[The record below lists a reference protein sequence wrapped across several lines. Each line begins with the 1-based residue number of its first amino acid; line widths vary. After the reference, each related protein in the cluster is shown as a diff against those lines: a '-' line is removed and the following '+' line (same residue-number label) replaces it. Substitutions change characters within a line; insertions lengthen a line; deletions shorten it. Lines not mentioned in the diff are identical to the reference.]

1 MLKASYKPYK
11 FIFNFPGGT
20 SRGVLTEK
28 LSYFIKIWDIDQP
41 DIIGLGEVS
50 LLPNLSP
57 ENPEQVEVQ
66 LNEFI
71 KNPKLFFEQKD
82 LSKFPA
88 IKFGIET
95 ALLDLKT
102 GGKQILYPSGF
113 INGKNGIRINGLIWM
128 GNKDLMLKRLKEKVE
143 QGFTCIK
150 LKIGAINFEDELDLI
165 KHIRKAYSYKNLEI
179 RVDANGAFTPQNALK
194 KLDSLS
200 KFNIHSIEQ
209 PIKQGQWNDMATLCR
224 QTPLPIALD
233 EELIGISDINLR
245 TELID
250 TIKPQYIILKPS
262 LIGGLKET
270 ELWSKLATE
279 RNIGW
284 WLTSAL
290 EGNIGLNAIAQW
302 TYINGSN
309 MPQGLGTGQVFTN
322 NINSPLV
329 IKGEELWHIT
339 K

>member
-20 SRGVLTEK
+20 SRGILTDK
-28 LSYFIKIWDIDQP
+28 LSYFIKVWDNIQP

-57 ENPEQVEVQ
+57 ESPEQVENQ

-71 KNPKLFFEQKD
+71 KNPESFYKQTD
-82 LSKFPA
+82 LSKYPA

-95 ALLDLKT
+95 AIFDLKT
-102 GGKQILYPSGF
+102 GGKQILYPSDFTKGES
-113 INGKNGIRINGLIWM
+113 GIQINGLVWM
-128 GNKDLMLKRLKEKVE
+128 GDKDLMLKRFIEKVE

-150 LKIGAINFEDELDLI
+150 LKIGAINFENELDLL
-165 KHIRKAYSYKNLEI
+165 KHIREAFSAKEIEI
-179 RVDANGAFTPQNALK
+179 RVDANGAFTPYNALK

-209 PIKQGQWNDMATLCR
+209 PIKQGQWSEMAILCK

-233 EELIGISDINLR
+233 EELIGITDINTR
-245 TELID
+245 TELLN

-270 ELWSKLATE
+270 KIWSKLATE

-284 WLTSAL
+284 WITSAL

-302 TYINGSN
+302 TFLNGSKI
-309 MPQGLGTGQVFTN
+309 PQGLGTGQVFTN
-322 NINSPLV
+322 NTKSQLITR
-329 IKGEELWHIT
+329 GEYLWHL

>member
-20 SRGVLTEK
+20 SRGILTDK
-28 LSYFIKIWDIDQP
+28 LSYFIKVWDNIQP

-57 ENPEQVEVQ
+57 ESPEQVENQ

-71 KNPKLFFEQKD
+71 KNPESFYKQTD
-82 LSKFPA
+82 LSKYPA

-95 ALLDLKT
+95 AIFDLKT
-102 GGKQILYPSGF
+102 GGKQILYPSDFTKGES
-113 INGKNGIRINGLIWM
+113 GIQINGLVWM
-128 GNKDLMLKRLKEKVE
+128 GDKDLMLKRFIEKVE

-150 LKIGAINFEDELDLI
+150 LKIGAINFENELDLL
-165 KHIRKAYSYKNLEI
+165 KHIREAFSAKEIEI
-179 RVDANGAFTPQNALK
+179 RVDANGAFTPHNALK

-209 PIKQGQWNDMATLCR
+209 PIKQGQWSEMAILCK

-233 EELIGISDINLR
+233 EELIGITDINTR
-245 TELID
+245 TELLN

-270 ELWSKLATE
+270 KIWSKLATE

-284 WLTSAL
+284 WITSAL

-302 TYINGSN
+302 TFLNGSKI
-309 MPQGLGTGQVFTN
+309 PQGLGTGQVFTN
-322 NINSPLV
+322 NTKSQLITR
-329 IKGEELWHIT
+329 GEYLWHL